1 MALQK
6 RNVHLIKVSADI
18 YVFIND
24 LKRHIHTMALKV
36 LSSQKDAARQSEW
49 SQLEFVW
56 ANENG
61 MNWGML

>member
-1 MALQK
+1 
-6 RNVHLIKVSADI
+6 
-18 YVFIND
+18 
-24 LKRHIHTMALKV
+24 MALKV

-56 ANENG
+56 ANGNG